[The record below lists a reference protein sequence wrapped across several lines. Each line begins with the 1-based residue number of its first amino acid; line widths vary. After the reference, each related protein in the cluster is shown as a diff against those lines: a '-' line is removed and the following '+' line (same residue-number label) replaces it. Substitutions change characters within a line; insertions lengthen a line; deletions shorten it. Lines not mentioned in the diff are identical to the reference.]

1 MITFEITEN
10 NIFANNELLKL
21 SLLISRDNFLFALT
35 GLSNGKIKSLRE
47 FSIADSDEN
56 VRYEKLTKI
65 IREYNYNSDLVK
77 RKSISFITKEFSIVP
92 NNFGHNIDVNTIMES
107 VSIKQYFDDYKVVRS
122 EISNI
127 DSNTYFPVNKKL
139 LNVLDEEFGSY
150 LLHHGIDYL
159 VEKADKYVSDP
170 DFILC
175 NFTEGSIQTV
185 VYKNRQ
191 LLSALTFTNST
202 RDDILYNL
210 LSVYYKNGL
219 LLNTMKLYLSG
230 RIEKNSAIHTA
241 IRDHIKFADFVSF
254 DSSVHFSEKFNDTP
268 GHMFFDI
275 FLLSK
280 CV

>member
-10 NIFANNELLKL
+10 NLFANNELLKL

-47 FSIADSDEN
+47 FSVQDIDET

-65 IREYNYNSDLVK
+65 IRDYNYNSSLVS
-77 RKSISFITKEFSIVP
+77 RKNISIITKEFSIVP
-92 NNFGHNIDVNTIMES
+92 NNFGHNIDINTIMES
-107 VSIKQYFDDYKVVRS
+107 VSLKQYFDDYKVFRS

-127 DSNTYFPVNKKL
+127 DSNTFFPVSKKL
-139 LNVLDEEFGSY
+139 INVLDEEFGSY

-159 VEKADKYVSDP
+159 VEKADKHISDT

-191 LLSALTFTNST
+191 LLSALVFLNSS
-202 RDDILYNL
+202 RDDILYNI
-210 LSVYYKNGL
+210 LSVFYKNGL

-241 IRDHIKFADFVSF
+241 IRDHIKFVEFVTF
-254 DSSVHFSEKFNDTP
+254 DSSVHFIEKFKDTP